1 MPKRVTNNKRSH
13 KKHIL
18 YTHTHTHTHTMLIFV
33 VKITRQYEKV

>member
-18 YTHTHTHTHTMLIFV
+18 YTHTHTMLIFV